1 VDRRLVARA
10 EHALRTNQP
19 HLAELYMRRAL
30 NDSPEGRRW
39 LRRQAFR
46 AEIEALAKRCGM
58 VIEAFIPGRDI
69 TTRADYALAN
79 ADLGWVDT
87 P

>member
-1 VDRRLVARA
+1 VDARLVARA

-19 HLAELYMRRAL
+19 RLAELYMRRAL
-30 NDSPEGRRW
+30 TDSPEGRRW

-46 AEIEALAKRCGM
+46 AEVEALAKRCGM
-58 VIEAFIPGRDI
+58 VIESFIPGHDLSQ
-69 TTRADYALAN
+69 ADYALA
-79 ADLGWVDT
+79 ADPDLSWVQ